1 MDWLSDI
8 AWYWWV
14 AIIAVIA
21 MLIF

>member
-1 MDWLSDI
+1 MDWLSNL

-21 MLIF
+21 MVIF